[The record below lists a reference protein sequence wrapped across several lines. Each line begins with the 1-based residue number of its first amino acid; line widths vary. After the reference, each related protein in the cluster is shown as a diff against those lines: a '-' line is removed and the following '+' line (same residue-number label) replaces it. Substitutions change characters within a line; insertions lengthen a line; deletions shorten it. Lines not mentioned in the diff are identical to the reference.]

1 MATTPSHPFG
11 ALSTEENSIFL
22 TNISSLPPPQTPHGW
37 YLWVQTQIVFLLQAV
52 SSSSQYGREAW
63 TDFCHSL
70 TSVFGA
76 PEGQTQEGELDSV
89 YVLLV

>member
-22 TNISSLPPPQTPHGW
+22 TTFSSPPSPQTPHGW
-37 YLWVQTQIVFLLQAV
+37 YLWVQTQIAFLLQAV

-70 TSVFGA
+70 TSVSGA
-76 PEGQTQEGELDSV
+76 PEGQTQEGELYSV
-89 YVLLV
+89 YMLLV